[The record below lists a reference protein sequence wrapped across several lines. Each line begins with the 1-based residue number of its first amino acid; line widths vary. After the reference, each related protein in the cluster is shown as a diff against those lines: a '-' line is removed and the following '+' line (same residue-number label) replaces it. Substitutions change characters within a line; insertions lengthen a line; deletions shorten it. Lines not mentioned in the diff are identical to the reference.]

1 MTIVFQKEVS
11 ARGIGLV
18 PESRPDRSV
27 AVVGSI
33 NTDLVLQLP
42 RLPLPGET
50 VLTES
55 ALQIFGGG
63 KGANQAIAA
72 ARLGVPVSMIG
83 AVGEDQFGSD
93 RVTQLAGEGID
104 VANIAR
110 IAGRSS
116 GVALITIDDEGQ
128 NCIAL
133 AAGANQSVAPRHTSC
148 AAVEAASLVM
158 AVVEIPVPPIEAAF
172 ATARRQ
178 GAITLLNAAPPG
190 RLPREVLA
198 LADFLV
204 VNETEAGALI
214 GEPAPDHRQAPQL
227 ADRLAGLCGRAA
239 VITLGSGGLCASDG
253 SERIRLPAFATTV
266 VDTTAAGDAFCGAL
280 AVGLLERMG
289 FAQALRFASAAGAA
303 ACRQLGASS
312 SLPDRSTV
320 NQILAA

>member
-1 MTIVFQKEVS
+1 MGSEI
-11 ARGIGLV
+11 
-18 PESRPDRSV
+18 RPDRSIV
-27 AVVGSI
+27 VVGSI

-42 RLPLPGET
+42 RLPVPGET

-55 ALQIFGGG
+55 PLQIFGGG

-72 ARLGVPVSMIG
+72 ARLGVPVSMVG

-93 RVTQLAGEGID
+93 RVAQLAGEGID
-104 VANIAR
+104 VENVAR
-110 IAGRSS
+110 VADRSS

-133 AAGANQSVAPRHTSC
+133 AAGANQSVAARHTAC
-148 AAVEAASLVM
+148 TAVEAASLVM
-158 AVVEIPVPPIEAAF
+158 AVVEIPTAPIEAAF
-172 ATARRQ
+172 TTARRE
-178 GAITLLNAAPPG
+178 GATTLLNAAPPG
-190 RLPREVLA
+190 RLPQAVLA

-204 VNETEAGALI
+204 VNETEAGALV

-227 ADRLAGLCGRAA
+227 ADRLAELCGRAA

-253 SERIRLPAFATTV
+253 RERIRIPAFSTTV

-280 AVGLLERMG
+280 AVGLLERME

-320 NQILAA
+320 NRVLET

>member
-1 MTIVFQKEVS
+1 MHSQN
-11 ARGIGLV
+11 
-18 PESRPDRSV
+18 RPDRSI

-55 ALQIFGGG
+55 PLQIFGGG

-72 ARLGVPVSMIG
+72 ARLGAPVSMVG
-83 AVGEDQFGSD
+83 AVGKDQFGGD
-93 RVTQLAGEGID
+93 RVAQLAGEGID
-104 VANIAR
+104 VANIDR
-110 IAGRSS
+110 IADRSS

-133 AAGANQSVAPRHTSC
+133 AAGANRDVGPRHAAC

-158 AVVEIPVPPIEAAF
+158 AVVEIPVPPIAAAF
-172 ATARRQ
+172 TTARRR

-190 RLPREVLA
+190 RLGREILS

-227 ADRLAGLCGRAA
+227 AERLAGLCGRAA

-253 SERIRLPAFATTV
+253 RERIRLPAFSTTV

-280 AVGLLERMG
+280 AVGLLERMELP
-289 FAQALRFASAAGAA
+289 QALRFASAAGAA
-303 ACRQLGASS
+303 ACRRLGASS

-320 NQILAA
+320 NQVLDA

>member
-1 MTIVFQKEVS
+1 MGSEN
-11 ARGIGLV
+11 
-18 PESRPDRSV
+18 RPDRSI

-83 AVGEDQFGSD
+83 AVGADQFGGD
-93 RVTQLAGEGID
+93 RVSQLAGEGID
-104 VANIAR
+104 VENVAR
-110 IAGRSS
+110 VADRSS
-116 GVALITIDDEGQ
+116 GVALITIDEEGQ

-133 AAGANQSVAPRHTSC
+133 AAGANQSVTPRHTAC
-148 AAVEAASLVM
+148 AAVENASLVM
-158 AVVEIPVPPIEAAF
+158 AVVEIPTPPIAAAF
-172 ATARRQ
+172 ATARRA

-190 RLPREVLA
+190 RLSREVLS
-198 LADFLV
+198 LADYLV
-204 VNETEAGALI
+204 VNETEAGALV

-227 ADRLAGLCGRAA
+227 ADRLAELCGRAA

-253 SERIRLPAFATTV
+253 ADRIRLPAYATTV
-266 VDTTAAGDAFCGAL
+266 VDTTAAGEAFCGAL

-289 FAQALRFASAAGAA
+289 FALALRFASAAGAA

-312 SLPDRSTV
+312 SLPDRTTV
-320 NQILAA
+320 NQILDS

>member
-1 MTIVFQKEVS
+1 MGCR
-11 ARGIGLV
+11 A
-18 PESRPDRSV
+18 RPDRSI
-27 AVVGSI
+27 AVVGSV

-42 RLPLPGET
+42 RLPQPGET

-55 ALQIFGGG
+55 PLQIFGGG

-72 ARLGVPVSMIG
+72 ARLEVPVSMVG
-83 AVGEDQFGSD
+83 AVGDDQFGGD
-93 RVTQLAGEGID
+93 RVAQLAGEGID
-104 VANIAR
+104 VENVAR
-110 IAGRSS
+110 VADRSS
-116 GVALITIDDEGQ
+116 GVALITIDDQGQ

-133 AAGANQSVAPRHTSC
+133 AAGANRSVAPRHADC

-158 AVVEIPVPPIEAAF
+158 AVVEIPIPPIEAAF
-172 ATARRQ
+172 ATARRV

-190 RLPREVLA
+190 RVPREVLS
-198 LADFLV
+198 LTDFLV
-204 VNETEAGALI
+204 VNETEAGALV
-214 GEPAPDHRQAPQL
+214 GEPAPDHRLAPQL
-227 ADRLAGLCGRAA
+227 ADRLATLCGRAA

-253 SERIRLPAFATTV
+253 QERIRLPAFSTEV

-280 AVGLLERMG
+280 AVGLLERME

-320 NQILAA
+320 NQILDS

>member
-1 MTIVFQKEVS
+1 M
-11 ARGIGLV
+11 GPDNL
-18 PESRPDRSV
+18 PDRSI

-55 ALQIFGGG
+55 PLQIFGGG

-72 ARLGVPVSMIG
+72 ARLGAPVSMVG
-83 AVGEDQFGSD
+83 AVGDDQFGSD
-93 RVTQLAGEGID
+93 RIAQLAGEGID
-104 VANIAR
+104 VENVAR
-110 IAGRSS
+110 IADRSS
-116 GVALITIDDEGQ
+116 GVALISIDDQGQ

-133 AAGANQSVAPRHTSC
+133 AAGANRSVTPRHTAC
-148 AAVEAASLVM
+148 AAVAAASLVM
-158 AVVEIPVPPIEAAF
+158 AVVEIPTAPIVAAF
-172 ATARRQ
+172 SAARRE
-178 GAITLLNAAPPG
+178 GAVTLLNAAPPG

-204 VNETEAGALI
+204 VNETEAGALV

-227 ADRLAGLCGRAA
+227 ADRLAGFCRRAA

-253 SERIRLPAFATTV
+253 RERIRLPAFSTTV

-289 FAQALRFASAAGAA
+289 LAHALRFASAAGAA
-303 ACRQLGASS
+303 ACRLLGASD
-312 SLPDRSTV
+312 SLPDRFTV
-320 NQILAA
+320 NQILDS